1 MPYPI
6 CTQTLVSSPNPQL
19 LTRLAWEGRWGN
31 RTRSIRFAQQALD
44 LIREQPDADPLA
56 RSCALRTLGWQAKW
70 RGDFEAT
77 AAHCLQAKQG
87 VDRQAARHILVDVY
101 SLLGVVHYSSGRR
114 DFASRMVQRGFDL
127 LNEQVPDEARVDLHT
142 THATILRYRGRSKE
156 ARHAMQAALDLAKG
170 CERARVEHSIA
181 RGLNHDGHFEDA
193 AERAEASLDL
203 ARQFGN
209 RVILPY
215 ALEVLGTSYLAQ
227 GRYDEAIAVLD
238 EGLVTAQEDNDRRAA
253 CQILNQSGIAHQ
265 RVGASD
271 IAYELLVE
279 GQAIARDMRYPIW
292 IKSFSHSLAEVH
304 EARGDYERA
313 TEAYKEVVTLQN
325 AMRD

>member
-1 MPYPI
+1 M
-6 CTQTLVSSPNPQL
+6 Q
-19 LTRLAWEGRWGN
+19 
-31 RTRSIRFAQQALD
+31 
-44 LIREQPDADPLA
+44 EQSDADPLA
-56 RSCALRTLGWQAKW
+56 RACALRTLAWQAKW
-70 RGDFEAT
+70 RGDFEST
-77 AAHCLQAKQG
+77 AALCLRAKQG

-127 LNEQVPDEARVDLHT
+127 LNERVPAEAQVDLHT
-142 THATILRYRGRSKE
+142 TYATILRYRGRTNE
-156 ARHAMQAALDLAKG
+156 ARHALQTALDLSTG
-170 CERARVEHSIA
+170 CERARVEHNIA
-181 RGLNHDGHFEDA
+181 RGQNHDGDFNDA
-193 AERAEASLDL
+193 AKRAESALDL
-203 ARQFGN
+203 ARESGN

-215 ALEVLGTSYLAQ
+215 TLEVLGTAYIAQ
-227 GRYDEAIAVLD
+227 ERFDDAIAALD
-238 EGLVTAQEDNDRRAA
+238 EGLVVAQEDNDRRAA

-265 RVGASD
+265 RVGSSD
-271 IAYELLVE
+271 IAYDLLLK